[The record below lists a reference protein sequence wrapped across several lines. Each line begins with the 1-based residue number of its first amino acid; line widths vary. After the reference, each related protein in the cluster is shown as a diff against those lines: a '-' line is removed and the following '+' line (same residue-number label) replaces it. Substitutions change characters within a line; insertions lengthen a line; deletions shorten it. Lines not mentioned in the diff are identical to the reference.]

1 MAAVMLASEPG
12 QPPSRSQR
20 MLKIIVVALLALSGA
35 ASGAPSDDSDSDRT
49 TLLRIISEGTA
60 AIAAAAACG
69 VDKARIES
77 ATAIQTDLIR
87 ASALKMRFGDPE
99 VLIRIRDEGFKRI
112 REGVERQGQSAHCDT
127 AIETFEKLFNAP
139 K

>member
-1 MAAVMLASEPG
+1 MF
-12 QPPSRSQR
+12 R
-20 MLKIIVVALLALSGA
+20 MIVVTLLALSGA
-35 ASGAPSDDSDSDRT
+35 ASGAPADDIDTRT

-69 VDKARIES
+69 VEKARTES

-87 ASALKMRFGDPE
+87 AAALKIRFGDPE
-99 VLIRIRDEGFKRI
+99 VLIKIRDEGFKRI
-112 REGVERQGQSAHCDT
+112 REGVEREGESAHCDT
-127 AIETFEKLFNAP
+127 ALETFEKMFSAP

>member
-1 MAAVMLASEPG
+1 ML
-12 QPPSRSQR
+12 R
-20 MLKIIVVALLALSGA
+20 MIIVALLALSGA
-35 ASGAPSDDSDSDRT
+35 ASGAHSDDGDSDRT

-112 REGVERQGQSAHCDT
+112 CEGVERQGQSAHCDT
-127 AIETFEKLFNAP
+127 AIETFEKMFSAP

>member
-1 MAAVMLASEPG
+1 MYRIILAALVGFGVP
-12 QPPSRSQR
+12 
-20 MLKIIVVALLALSGA
+20 A
-35 ASGAPSDDSDSDRT
+35 AAAPAADSDIERT

-77 ATAIQTDLIR
+77 ATAVQTDLIR
-87 ASALKMRFGDPE
+87 AAALKMRFGDPE

-127 AIETFEKLFNAP
+127 AIETFEKMFNAP